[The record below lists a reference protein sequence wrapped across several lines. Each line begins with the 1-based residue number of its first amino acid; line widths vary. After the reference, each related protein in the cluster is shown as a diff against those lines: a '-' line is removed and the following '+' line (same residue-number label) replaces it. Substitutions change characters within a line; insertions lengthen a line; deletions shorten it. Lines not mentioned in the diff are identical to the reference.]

1 MKTFKLSISTPRGKN
16 FETEEAVMLNAN
28 VLEGRIGVMANRS
41 PLVSSLKFSDFSVKL
56 ADGTELIGVTAGGVL
71 NVTKDNVT
79 ILTTRFSF
87 SDQVDVEQTKASLKL
102 IEAELQKDVKDA
114 AQASLNKR
122 HIYNELKLKIARK

>member
-16 FETEEAVMLNAN
+16 FETEDAVILNAN

-41 PLVSSLKFSDFSVKL
+41 PLVSSLKFSDFSIKL
-56 ADGTELIGVTAGGVL
+56 ADGTELVGVAGGGVL

-87 SDQVDVEQTKASLKL
+87 ADEVDVEQTKASMKL
-102 IEAELQKDVKDA
+102 IESELQKDVKDA

-122 HIYNELKLKIARK
+122 HIYHELKLKIAKK